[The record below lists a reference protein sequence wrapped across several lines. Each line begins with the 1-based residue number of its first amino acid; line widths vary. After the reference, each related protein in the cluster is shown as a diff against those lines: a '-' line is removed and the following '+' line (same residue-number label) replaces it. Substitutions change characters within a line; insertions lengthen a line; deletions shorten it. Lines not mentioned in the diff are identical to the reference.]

1 MLKSL
6 FSLSVICVLHYDD
19 YWDAL
24 KKLGLY
30 SLERRRDRYRVIYLW
45 KTIEGLVPP
54 LGLSPTWNPRRGRT
68 VKPVDVARN
77 AATWV
82 RNAKAHSFRHE
93 SVRMWNLLPIG
104 IRNTTHVSVD
114 SFKRRLDNYLT
125 NIPDQPRLPSLTSQC
140 ITTSNCL
147 LEMIPVSENARLRSV
162 QSIGA
167 IDDHRNEGGA
177 TLTSLH

>member
-1 MLKSL
+1 MLLSL
-6 FSLSVICVLHYDD
+6 FSRRKSKNDDDD

-54 LGLSPTWNPRRGRT
+54 LGLNPTWNPRRGRT

-82 RNAKAHSFRHE
+82 RNAKAHSFRYE

-114 SFKRRLDNYLT
+114 AFKRRLDKYLT

-147 LEMIPVSENARLRSV
+147 LEMIPVSENARFRSV

-167 IDDHRNEGGA
+167 IDDYRNEGGA